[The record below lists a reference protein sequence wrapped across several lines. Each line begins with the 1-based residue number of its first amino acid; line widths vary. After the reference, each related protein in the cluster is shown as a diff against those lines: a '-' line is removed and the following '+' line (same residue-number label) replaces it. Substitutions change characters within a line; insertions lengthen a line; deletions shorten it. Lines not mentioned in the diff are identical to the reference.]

1 MIRRRLKLAAVLVA
15 VVLALTGFSSGHGS
29 KSGKSKGSGGGG
41 GGCSNSKKSN
51 GSYGGSG
58 SGDSDSDYDSEADY
72 TSGDSYTGA
81 PTAGATSGSDVV
93 AEVVTC
99 VRKARGKR
107 KAVTYATVRVQA
119 PAGPTATYEVDVDFR
134 GASGAV
140 LDNADTEVTLDSGES
155 TTVRVRMES
164 PGVIRNVKDCEA
176 TARVAS

>member
-1 MIRRRLKLAAVLVA
+1 MIRRRLKFAAVLVA

-51 GSYGGSG
+51 GSSYNG
-58 SGDSDSDYDSEADY
+58 SDSDYDSDSGTDADY
-72 TSGDSYTGA
+72 SSGDSYTSA

-99 VRKARGKR
+99 VRKAKGKR

-119 PAGPTATYEVDVDFR
+119 PTGTTATYEVDVDFR
-134 GASGAV
+134 GATGAV

-164 PGVIRNVKDCEA
+164 PKVVRNVTDCAA